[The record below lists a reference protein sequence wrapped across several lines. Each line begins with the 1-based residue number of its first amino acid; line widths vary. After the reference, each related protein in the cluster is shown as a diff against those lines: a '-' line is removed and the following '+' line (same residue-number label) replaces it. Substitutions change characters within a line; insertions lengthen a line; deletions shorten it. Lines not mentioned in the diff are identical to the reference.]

1 MNKLL
6 TTLLALAL
14 SGPALAYSPNQ
25 APEDALAALK
35 TVDCLATP
43 EECRYVAAV
52 EVLAFFHACPGEWV
66 SRGGR
71 QLSEEEAAY
80 MAGAITNWRS
90 LENPYL
96 RAAVLAKENP
106 LRDHL
111 IAKTK
116 QYLAGL
122 PNEEMAVEC
131 SRIAAVKDQHPAEE
145 MSNLLWL
152 ARKAN
157 TTISK
162 LLEPPEA
169 APTHSAP

>member
-1 MNKLL
+1 MKAPIA
-6 TTLLALAL
+6 TLLALTL
-14 SGPALAYSPNQ
+14 SSAALAYNPSQ
-25 APEDALAALK
+25 APEEALAGLK
-35 TVDCLATP
+35 TVDCVATP
-43 EECRYVAAV
+43 DECRYVAAV
-52 EVLAFFHACPGEWV
+52 EVLAFFHACPGEWAQ
-66 SRGGR
+66 RGGKK
-71 QLSEEEAAY
+71 LSAEEAAF
-80 MAGAITNWRS
+80 MADAVMNWRA
-90 LENPYL
+90 LDNPYL
-96 RAAVLAKENP
+96 RAAVLARENL

-111 IAKTK
+111 IATTK

-169 APTHSAP
+169 APASPAP